1 MYALHPAV
9 VHFPIALL
17 LLNLLLTLRCLRT
30 PDSFTERAAYG
41 ALVLGWWATLAAI
54 ATGTIA
60 VALDWPLRSEV
71 LVWVNWHAVLGL
83 ALLIVYGR
91 ALLWR
96 RRNPAI
102 LAGSERR
109 RYLVMLIVGASIVAI
124 DGWVGGHLVY
134 QLGLGVR

>member
-1 MYALHPAV
+1 
-9 VHFPIALL
+9 
-17 LLNLLLTLRCLRT
+17 
-30 PDSFTERAAYG
+30 
-41 ALVLGWWATLAAI
+41 
-54 ATGTIA
+54 
-60 VALDWPLRSEV
+60 V

-96 RRNPAI
+96 RRNPAL

-109 RYLVMLIVGASIVAI
+109 RYLVMLIVGAGIVAI